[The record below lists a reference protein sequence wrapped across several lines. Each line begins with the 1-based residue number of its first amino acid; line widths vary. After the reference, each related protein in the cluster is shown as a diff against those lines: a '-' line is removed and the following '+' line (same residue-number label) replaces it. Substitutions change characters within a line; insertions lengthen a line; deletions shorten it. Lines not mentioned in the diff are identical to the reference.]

1 MIELSKE
8 RALRRFRQ
16 VLHELVYTPQGD
28 VSDQDALRAFRHM
41 ARDALDLHP
50 TADEALSGTLEER
63 ATAALER
70 TAEHVRE
77 FGAGDGRFSPEVI
90 PPEDA

>member
-16 VLHELVYTPQGD
+16 VLHELVWSPQGD
-28 VSDQDALRAFRHM
+28 VSDADALRAFRHM

-50 TADEALSGTLEER
+50 TVDEAACGSLEQR
-63 ATAALER
+63 ATAAIEQ
-70 TAEHVRE
+70 TAAHTDTLNVRVE
-77 FGAGDGRFSPEVI
+77 PGKPE
-90 PPEDA
+90 